1 MINTLNLPFNWER
14 LVEGIQTHISSLNFG
29 YRTEMVGK
37 RDVDY
42 LNELVTFVDPHTVQ
56 TKDDMGV
63 VTTRTAR
70 RFVIAVGGR
79 PQLPDTPGVREYAIT
94 SDDIFSMTKSPGKTL
109 VVGASYV
116 ALECAGFLKGMGF
129 EVVVMVRSI
138 LLRGFDQQMAELIGK
153 NMHEGGV
160 RFIRPTIPSKIE
172 KNSETGKLKVFW
184 ILEGVE
190 QSEEFD
196 TVLYATGRYPD
207 TEKLGV
213 NNAGI
218 KVDSNGKIVVA
229 ENDRTSVPHIY
240 AIGDCSKGR
249 PELTPPAIKAGKL
262 LANRLFG
269 GGTELMDYVNIPTA
283 VFTPLEYGAVGYSE
297 EDAIAKFGEENIEV
311 YHTYFQPL
319 EFILPPLRT
328 ENSCY
333 VKLVCN
339 KAENDRVVGFHIMG
353 PNAGE
358 ITQGYAVAI
367 KMGATKK
374 TF

>member
-1 MINTLNLPFNWER
+1 
-14 LVEGIQTHISSLNFG
+14 
-29 YRTEMVGK
+29 
-37 RDVDY
+37 
-42 LNELVTFVDPHTVQ
+42 
-56 TKDDMGV
+56 
-63 VTTRTAR
+63 
-70 RFVIAVGGR
+70 
-79 PQLPDTPGVREYAIT
+79 
-94 SDDIFSMTKSPGKTL
+94 
-109 VVGASYV
+109 
-116 ALECAGFLKGMGF
+116 
-129 EVVVMVRSI
+129 VMVRSI

-160 RFIRPTIPSKIE
+160 RFIRPSIPTKIE

-184 ILEGVE
+184 NLEGVD

-262 LANRLFG
+262 LANRLYDG
-269 GGTELMDYVNIPTA
+269 STQLMDYVNIPTA

-319 EFILPPLRT
+319 EFILPLRE

-333 VKLVCN
+333 AKLVCN
-339 KAENDRVVGFHIMG
+339 KAENERVVGFHIMG

-374 TF
+374 HFEDTVGIHPTVSEDVIIIDKTKRSGVDPKKNGC